1 MPLYSEEIQDIIGKI
16 PGKILKIGLS
26 VIFGIILFVITGSYF
41 FRYPEIISCPL
52 VLTTINPPVEL
63 YARTTGMISRLEVRE
78 HDTVE
83 AGQVIAVIKNTA
95 DYEDALM
102 LEGLLERLEKVTIW
116 DSVVVTEELPPRLV
130 LGELQSGYLQMC
142 RLWNE
147 FQRYLRQGY
156 LPLKIGIQKKQ
167 VWQEEI
173 NYQELCSR
181 QELQQK
187 DFELTKRQFTRD
199 SVFFRR
205 FQEAVSQ
212 VDFEKQMQAFLQKK
226 SAYLSFCTSVREAAN
241 SILKRQEELVDLE
254 IRYEKELAAYR
265 QQLDEMYR
273 LLYESFRQWKE
284 KYIVSSEVAGTVTLT
299 GYWSANQTISSGERL
314 ATVVPLVPS
323 SIIGR
328 AIVDMNGIGKVQEGQ
343 AVHIKLTGYPFMEF
357 GMIRGVVRHVSLVP
371 EKAKGYIAE
380 IELEKGMVTSYREP
394 LKFIQEI
401 EGTAEIITRDSRLL
415 MKLLD
420 PLRAKITD

>member
-16 PGKILKIGLS
+16 PGRLLKVGLS
-26 VIFGIILFVITGSYF
+26 VIFGIILFVIIGSYF

-63 YARTTGMISRLEVRE
+63 YARTTGMISRLNVRE

-83 AGQVIAVIKNTA
+83 VGQVIAVIKNTA
-95 DYEDALM
+95 DYGDALK
-102 LEGLLERLEKVTIW
+102 LESLLRQLEKITIW
-116 DSVVVTEELPPRLV
+116 DSVVIRKELPFRLE
-130 LGELQSGYLQMC
+130 LGELQAGYLQLC

-147 FQRYLRQGY
+147 FQHYLLQGH
-156 LPLKIGIQKKQ
+156 LPLKMEIQKRHIR
-167 VWQEEI
+167 QEEL
-173 NYQELCSR
+173 NYQELCCR

-187 DFELTKRQFTRD
+187 DFELTKKQFTRD

-212 VDFEKQMQAFLQKK
+212 VDFEKQMQTFLQKK
-226 SAYLSFCTSVREAAN
+226 SAYLSFCTSVREAGN
-241 SILKRQEELVDLE
+241 GILKRQEELVDLE

-299 GYWSANQTISSGERL
+299 GYWSTNQTISAGERL
-314 ATVVPLVPS
+314 ATVVPLAPS

-328 AIVDMNGIGKVQEGQ
+328 AIVDMNGIGKVQKG
-343 AVHIKLTGYPFMEF
+343 KL
-357 GMIRGVVRHVSLVP
+357 
-371 EKAKGYIAE
+371 
-380 IELEKGMVTSYREP
+380 
-394 LKFIQEI
+394 
-401 EGTAEIITRDSRLL
+401 
-415 MKLLD
+415 
-420 PLRAKITD
+420 